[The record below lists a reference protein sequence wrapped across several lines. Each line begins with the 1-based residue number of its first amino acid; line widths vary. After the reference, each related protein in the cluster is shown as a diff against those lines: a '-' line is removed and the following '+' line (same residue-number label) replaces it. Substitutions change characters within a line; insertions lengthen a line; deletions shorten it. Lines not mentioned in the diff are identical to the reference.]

1 MTTRVFY
8 SDWQLQCCGTAFA
21 VGDVVSWT
29 AVAAEG
35 ELDDQFGAAEEP
47 IEWLEEHHHESAQE
61 VTTLGGTV
69 VSIRALWQ
77 RLEQSAPES
86 NVINRVP
93 GDVVGADLSAA
104 DGWESDGPHPEHP
117 VHSFI
122 GYVVTL
128 D

>member
-8 SDWQLQCCGTAFA
+8 SDWQLQCCGAPFA

-47 IEWLEEHHHESAQE
+47 IEWLEEHHHESDHE
-61 VTTLGGTV
+61 VTTLEGTV

-77 RLEQSAPES
+77 RLEQSATER
-86 NVINRVP
+86 NVMNLVP
-93 GDVVGADLSAA
+93 GDVVSAGLSAA
-104 DGWESDGPHPEHP
+104 DGWESDGPHPERP
-117 VHSFI
+117 DHSFI

-128 D
+128 S